1 MTANLLVDS
10 NVLVYAYDRSEPEN
24 QRQAL
29 PVLTRLADTG
39 TRVLTTQVL
48 SEFFNTVT
56 RKLPCPL
63 SPTDAAARLYN
74 FLIIWPVIE
83 LTGAIILEATR
94 GVNDHQLNFWDAQ
107 IWAAAKLSGV
117 DVVLSEDF
125 NVGAE
130 IEGVRFVNPFAA
142 DFDLDHF
149 A

>member
-10 NVLVYAYDRSEPEN
+10 NVLVYAYDRSEPEK
-24 QRQAL
+24 QLQAL
-29 PVLTRLADTG
+29 PVLARLADTG
-39 TRVLTTQVL
+39 TGVLTTQVL

-56 RKLPCPL
+56 RKIPTPL
-63 SPTDAAARLYN
+63 SATDAAERIYD

-83 LTGAIILEATR
+83 MTGTIILEAAR
-94 GVNDHQLNFWDAQ
+94 GVHQHQLNFWDAQ
-107 IWAAAKLSGV
+107 IWAAAKLSRV
-117 DVVLSEDF
+117 EVVLSEDF

-130 IEGVRFVNPFAA
+130 LEGVRFVNPFAA